1 MKNKKQH
8 TVWEWFSLT
17 IADPDPINPG
27 KWINCQFEET
37 GTIIE
42 LDLEII
48 EIVSSICDARLQGC
62 KVPTKEV
69 VLQAIF
75 GTNAEENLD
84 EGNVKMITMEPL
96 IGLESGI
103 DGMPL
108 GYLKCLSHISL
119 VPIIPVSAFNKRKKI

>member
-1 MKNKKQH
+1 MKTKSLH
-8 TVWEWFSLT
+8 TVWEWNSL
-17 IADPDPINPG
+17 IVGDQDPVTG
-27 KWINCQFEET
+27 KWIKCQFEET

-42 LDLEII
+42 LELAVIKI
-48 EIVSSICDARLQGC
+48 HATTCDASYDAC
-62 KVPTKEV
+62 IAPAKDI

-84 EGNVKMITMEPL
+84 EGNVKMIPMEHL

-108 GYLKCLSHISL
+108 GYLKCLSHQCL
-119 VPIIPVSAFNKRKKI
+119 DPIIPVSAFNKRKKI